1 MVLAELH
8 SCSFFADL
16 EGPFSVK
23 FRVPGGVRVAA
34 PAARGRP
41 MRRLREGALMAASS
55 PCIVPNLF
63 LSIAEFGTIYGLA
76 DLEKPLGNTAPGLRV
91 CAPPEAGSWRVYSG
105 GRVLEP
111 SGHDFRGRNFALG
124 EAPALHK
131 LWPLELFGTSCG
143 QRLFRVAPG
152 TSWVI

>member
-1 MVLAELH
+1 MQRGKDQKVEGFAHAPTVFVAGKMVAYLKTLWCLLSMVLAELH

-55 PCIVPNLF
+55 PCIVPNCF
-63 LSIAEFGTIYGLA
+63 F
-76 DLEKPLGNTAPGLRV
+76 V
-91 CAPPEAGSWRVYSG
+91 HC
-105 GRVLEP
+105 
-111 SGHDFRGRNFALG
+111 RNRN
-124 EAPALHK
+124 H
-131 LWPLELFGTSCG
+131 LWAC
-143 QRLFRVAPG
+143 
-152 TSWVI
+152 